1 MLEKILDFLKNKYFL
16 GVSALVILI
25 LVGTSVMNYYKEK
38 ANEAEFK
45 KFVEVNEEFSL
56 EELDAEQNNCQ
67 IIWVKSKI
75 IYSNY
80 KIFGELKFRDKES
93 RNIDKRHKCLKRIG
107 KILQNKF
114 NVFIRLRAFS
124 IQDASITALDLEN

>member
-1 MLEKILDFLKNKYFL
+1 MP
-16 GVSALVILI
+16 SLI
-25 LVGTSVMNYYKEK
+25 LHIDEILENTFDISAVKRIEK
-38 ANEAEFK
+38 SIIDIIEEELEAEK
-45 KFVEVNEEFSL
+45 
-56 EELDAEQNNCQ
+56 NNCQ

-93 RNIDKRHKCLKRIG
+93 RNIDKRNECLKRIG

-124 IQDASITALDLEN
+124 IQDALITALDLEN

>member
-1 MLEKILDFLKNKYFL
+1 MP
-16 GVSALVILI
+16 SLI
-25 LVGTSVMNYYKEK
+25 LHIDEILENTFDISAVKRIEK
-38 ANEAEFK
+38 SIIDIIQEELEAEK
-45 KFVEVNEEFSL
+45 
-56 EELDAEQNNCQ
+56 NNCQ

-93 RNIDKRHKCLKRIG
+93 RNIDKRNECLKRIG

-124 IQDASITALDLEN
+124 IQDALITALDLEN

>member
-1 MLEKILDFLKNKYFL
+1 MP
-16 GVSALVILI
+16 SLI
-25 LVGTSVMNYYKEK
+25 LHIDEILENTFDISAVKRIEK
-38 ANEAEFK
+38 SIIDIIEEELEAEK
-45 KFVEVNEEFSL
+45 
-56 EELDAEQNNCQ
+56 NNCQ

-124 IQDASITALDLEN
+124 IQDESITALDLEN

>member
-1 MLEKILDFLKNKYFL
+1 MP
-16 GVSALVILI
+16 SLI
-25 LVGTSVMNYYKEK
+25 LHIDEILENTFDISAVKRIERSIIDIIQEEL
-38 ANEAEFK
+38 EAEK
-45 KFVEVNEEFSL
+45 
-56 EELDAEQNNCQ
+56 NNCQ

-75 IYSNY
+75 ISSNY
-80 KIFGELKFRDKES
+80 KIFGELKFRDNET
-93 RNIDKRHKCLKRIG
+93 RNIDKRNKCLKRIG

>member
-1 MLEKILDFLKNKYFL
+1 MP
-16 GVSALVILI
+16 SLI
-25 LVGTSVMNYYKEK
+25 LHIDEILENTFKISSIKAIEK
-38 ANEAEFK
+38 SIIDIIE
-45 KFVEVNEEFSL
+45 
-56 EELDAEQNNCQ
+56 EELEAKKNNCQ

-80 KIFGELKFRDKES
+80 KIFGELKFRDNET
-93 RNIDKRHKCLKRIG
+93 RNIEKRNKCLKRIG